1 MKVGKIIMN
10 SKDNYMFPRK
20 SDLVKIKISDI
31 AVELPDLKYCD
42 ESKSI
47 VIGKWLSEWIKS
59 DLASGKVQVNNIIPS
74 KSEFAYLLGV
84 SVGTMQNAYRYL
96 EDLGFVESKQCIGT
110 MIKDYNN
117 SESTVRKLT
126 SKRDLAVDAIK
137 RYIKTGGFKVGSQL
151 PSSSTVATIIGFA
164 ANTTRLALE
173 TLATQNILCH
183 RFKNARD
190 CGWSVITLDFDIKT
204 GVVSQASETLV
215 DMVVKDLEDYINNNL
230 KIGDKMPAHG
240 ELSKLLKASL
250 KTVHDAL
257 AVLIDRGILLARRGR
272 YGTSVI
278 KMPNGQISTL
288 KPETS
293 IFAPAR
299 DTAFYHYEKTQ
310 NHIKRMIA
318 DEYEIGDKLPSIMEL
333 SKRLDL
339 SPNTIRKAFHNL
351 AKEGFLVFS
360 RGRYGGTFVIDIPEI
375 EAQTFKW
382 LAVNPQF
389 AKQYQEMETN

>member
-1 MKVGKIIMN
+1 MN
-10 SKDNYMFPRK
+10 SKDNFMFPRK
-20 SDLVKIKISDI
+20 SDLLKIKISDI
-31 AVELPDLKYCD
+31 TVELPDLKNCD

-74 KSEFAYLLGV
+74 KAEFAYLLGV
-84 SVGTMQNAYRYL
+84 SVGTMQNAFRYL

-126 SKRDLAVDAIK
+126 SKRDLAVEAIK
-137 RYIKTGGFKVGSQL
+137 RYIKTDGFKVGAQL
-151 PSSSTVATIIGFA
+151 PSSSTVATIIGFS

-173 TLATQNILCH
+173 TLATQNIVCH

-190 CGWSVITLDFDIKT
+190 CGWSVITLDFDVKT
-204 GVVSQASETLV
+204 GVVSQSSQTLV

-240 ELSKLLKASL
+240 ELSKSLKASL

-293 IFAPAR
+293 IFAPAK

-318 DEYEIGDKLPSIMEL
+318 DEYEVGDKLPSIMEL

-360 RGRYGGTFVIDIPEI
+360 RGRYGGTFVIDIPEV
-375 EAQTFKW
+375 ESQTFKW

-389 AKQYQEMETN
+389 AKQYQEMDAN